1 MDLEPDHL
9 FNQLLAGFKLVKKQ
23 PAHVL
28 CVMDSFYSWRQDLF
42 VMTSGTAQHK
52 LTWIWRINV
61 CGLGSAVRLIWTAV
75 CRGYFWKISLY
86 LFSICHL
93 LLPSILI
100 VWQRTE
106 IIALSVFGG
115 AWILGLLQGC
125 WDCFKW
131 KGELST
137 HPLIRCEEITFLLL
151 NFFRLKSTN

>member
-1 MDLEPDHL
+1 MELEPDHL

-42 VMTSGTAQHK
+42 VMTSGTTQHK

-61 CGLGSAVRLIWTAV
+61 CGLGSAVRLICTAV